1 MLNFVVELHPLLGV
15 TLSMLVSV
23 VLGLSVYFVSHKLI
37 SKYQEGDSGPPASLF
52 GVVGMLVGLM
62 LWLSFAKVISD
73 IRSIDSAIVR
83 EAAAIL
89 DVSDDLGRYDH
100 DDSRE
105 IQMLLVQ
112 YTESVI
118 NDDWPALAD
127 DRLGKKTTALK
138 IEILDRLAMLK
149 PTTPIQE
156 RLISQIED
164 DVDAISDHRLV
175 RLNSTLSEPPTYVY
189 VTFLGFLLT
198 MACFGAYPPQV
209 PLVTL
214 VGLYAAFVGLVLFLI
229 MTLSDPFQGVGI
241 APTTFEHILETMKED
256 H

>member
-1 MLNFVVELHPLLGV
+1 MLKYFVELHPLLGV
-15 TLSMLVSV
+15 TLSMLVAV

-37 SKYQEGDSGPPASLF
+37 SKYQKGDTGPPASLF

-62 LWLSFAKVISD
+62 LSLSFAKVISD
-73 IRSIDSAIVR
+73 IRSIDNAIVR

-89 DVSDDLGRYDH
+89 DVSDDLNRYGHNDTQKI
-100 DDSRE
+100 R
-105 IQMLLVQ
+105 QLLVQ

-118 NDDWPALAD
+118 DDDWPALAND
-127 DRLGKKTTALK
+127 SLGKKTTSIK
-138 IEILDRLAMLK
+138 IELLDKMALLK
-149 PTTPIQE
+149 PETPVQE

-164 DVDAISDHRLV
+164 DIDAISDYRLV
-175 RLNSTLSEPPTYVY
+175 RLDSTLSEPPTYVY

-198 MACFGAYPPQV
+198 MACFGAYPPQI
-209 PLVTL
+209 PLVVL

-241 APTTFEHILETMKED
+241 APTTFEHILETMKENS
-256 H
+256 